1 MPDKIKINVEEKHMK
16 HTAMKKLLSL
26 LLIGLLALS
35 AVACGQEADTAAADT
50 AAADTAATDSAAT
63 GEGIASLQRLLM
75 VTGGDAG
82 TYYSLGGVLANVLT
96 ANVNNLEV
104 TATTSG
110 ASAAN
115 ARSLNN
121 GEAELAILQNDVLGY
136 AYSGTDSMAEDGA
149 MPKLRAIAGMYPE
162 VIQLVALKSS
172 NITSIQDLKG
182 KRVCVGDAGSGSEVN
197 AQQILAAAGLS
208 YDDFDVQYLSF
219 SDAST
224 AMQNGTVDAA
234 FATSALPN
242 TAIVELANTTDIVVV
257 PIGGETADALIAQY
271 PFYARTTIGAD
282 VYGDAEAESVAIIAT
297 LACTEDMDEE
307 VAYQITK
314 ALFEH
319 QDELAAGHARGND
332 LDINKVADGITVPFH
347 PGALRYYEEQGIT
360 IE

>member
-1 MPDKIKINVEEKHMK
+1 MPWYRHFYKGGNHIM
-16 HTAMKKLLSL
+16 MKKLLSL
-26 LLIGLLALS
+26 LLTALLVVGMVGCAQQ
-35 AVACGQEADTAAADT
+35 AETPAEAPAAEGEAAAEGGL
-50 AAADTAATDSAAT
+50 AT
-63 GEGIASLQRLLM
+63 LQRLLM

-82 TYYSLGGVLANVLT
+82 TYYALGGVLANVLT
-96 ANVNNLEV
+96 ESVNNLEI

-136 AYSGTDSMAEDGA
+136 AYEGIDSMAEDGA

-172 NITSIQDLKG
+172 NINTIADLKG
-182 KRVCVGDAGSGSEVN
+182 KKVCVGDAGSGSEVN
-197 AQQILAAAGLS
+197 AKQILEAAGLS

-242 TAIVELANTTDIVVV
+242 TAIVELANTTEIVVV
-257 PIGGETADALIAQY
+257 PIDGATADALIEAH

-282 VYGDAEAESVAIIAT
+282 VYDAQEAESVAIIAT
-297 LACTEDMDEE
+297 LACTEDLDEE
-307 VAYQITK
+307 VVYQITK
-314 ALFEH
+314 AMFE
-319 QDELAAGHARGND
+319 QKDALAASHARGND
-332 LDINKVADGITVPFH
+332 LDINKVADGITIPFH
-347 PGALRYYEEQGIT
+347 PGAIRYYQEQGIT
-360 IE
+360 VE

>member
-50 AAADTAATDSAAT
+50 AAADSAAT

-197 AQQILAAAGLS
+197 AKQILEAAGLS

-242 TAIVELANTTDIVVV
+242 TAIVELANTTEIVVV
-257 PIGGETADALIAQY
+257 PIDGATADALIEAH

-282 VYGDAEAESVAIIAT
+282 VYDAQEAESVAIIAT
-297 LACTEDMDEE
+297 LACTEDLDEE
-307 VAYQITK
+307 VVYQITK
-314 ALFEH
+314 AMFE
-319 QDELAAGHARGND
+319 QKDALAASHARGND
-332 LDINKVADGITVPFH
+332 LDINKVADGITIPFH
-347 PGALRYYEEQGIT
+347 PGAIRYYQEQGIT
-360 IE
+360 VE